1 MRILCLDFDGVLHA
15 YTSGWQGVEK
25 VADGP
30 TPGAMAFLREA
41 AKTFQVHIFS
51 SRSGSANGVQAM
63 KAALYGWLRADGMD
77 EGDAETFV
85 EVGLCWPTAKP
96 SAFLTIDDRA
106 LCFKGE
112 FPALETLHNFKTW
125 VEVNNESQRSRTDPA
140 KGR

>member
-1 MRILCLDFDGVLHA
+1 MRILCIDFDGVLHA
-15 YTSGWQGVEK
+15 YTSGWQGVDK

-41 AKTFQVHIFS
+41 AKTFQVHVYS
-51 SRSGSANGVQAM
+51 SRSGSRNGVGAM

-85 EVGLCWPTAKP
+85 ETGLCWPSEKP
-96 SAFLTIDDRA
+96 AAFLTIDDRA

-112 FPALETLHNFKTW
+112 FPTIESLHNFKTW
-125 VEVNNESQRSRTDPA
+125 VELN
-140 KGR
+140 K